1 MRPGLRSASGAL
13 LMLMIIPV
21 IIGLLACLP
30 VPIGDPERSRI
41 DPEITG
47 VWAAFTDGDSAFY
60 VFEPFDKRTWLLTG
74 VPLEEGDS
82 ADFSDYDLESFEE
95 LIRLMA
101 TEAVGDNGATA
112 TEMVMYK
119 AWMTKLGG
127 VWFMTWEPKGL
138 FDSEQFAPET
148 WYVFRVDKPDS
159 NTLELR
165 FCCDKDFFPDD
176 LKETRRAYERVIR
189 KHAKNPDLYGE
200 FAEDPMILNRL
211 GDEHIDFFK
220 KLAREV
226 IADSD

>member
-1 MRPGLRSASGAL
+1 MRVNLRSASGAL
-13 LMLMIIPV
+13 LMLMSVPV
-21 IIGLLACLP
+21 IVGLLACLP
-30 VPIGDPERSRI
+30 VPIGNPERSRI

-47 VWAAFTDGDSAFY
+47 VWAISDDSEAVFY

-74 VPLEEGDS
+74 VALEEGED
-82 ADFSDYDLESFEE
+82 ADFSDYNLESYEE
-95 LIRLMA
+95 LTRLME
-101 TEAVGDNGATA
+101 TESVGADGATA

-138 FDSEQFAPET
+138 FGSEQFAPET
-148 WYVFRVDKPDS
+148 WYVWRVDKPDS

-165 FCCDKDFFPDD
+165 LCCDDDFFPDD

-200 FAEDPMILNRL
+200 YDEEPMILKRL
-211 GDEHIDFFK
+211 GDEYIDFFE